1 MNARRLTHPVAQLME
16 AFTTYTTYTTF
27 GPDTRAA
34 AV

>member
-1 MNARRLTHPVAQLME
+1 MNARRLTHPVAQLMQ

-27 GPDTRAA
+27 RPDTRAV